1 MSDQD
6 NAGHKMED
14 QFWEQANRLKALA
27 AASRAFLESAQD
39 YQATLDMIVRQVAES
54 LGDFCAIRLLSN
66 DGERL
71 EMAAIHDIDPQTREA
86 THLLLT
92 SAPLPVDEPNLS
104 QPFLESPRAILLP
117 KNSQN
122 QLLASV
128 QPEYQ
133 SKLKHLESHSQI
145 IVPIHSRRQVIGFL
159 IIARKPAS
167 PVFKKQ
173 DLELAK
179 DMANWTALALNNA
192 RLFKQLQ
199 NELAERERAEEQ
211 FRLVVEAAPSAM
223 IVVNQRGKIIL
234 VNSRTQELFGYRREE
249 LLGSPIEMLVPER
262 LRSQHPEYQAS
273 FFANP
278 EARPMGAGRD
288 LFGLRK
294 DGLGIPVE
302 IGLTPLKTR
311 DGMVALASIIDIT
324 QRKRAEDEIKR
335 TLIEVTR
342 SNEELEQFAYV
353 ASHDLQEPL
362 RMVSSYLQLL
372 SRRYQGKLD
381 SDADEFIAFA
391 VEGAN
396 RMKVLINDL
405 LTFSRVGTRG
415 KEFEP
420 VALEHVLELVEKN
433 LQITIEETGALIT
446 RDPLPE
452 IMADNSQMVQLFQNL
467 IENAIK
473 FRGQTRPKIHIGAN
487 RQADSWLLFVRDNGI
502 GFEAQFAER
511 IFIIF
516 QRLHTRNEYSGTGI
530 GLAICR
536 KIVERHGGRIWVE
549 SHPEEGATFYFT
561 LPALDAADVAKK
573 KRSRNAMAEEE
584 TLAPNENS
592 PAARI

>member
-1 MSDQD
+1 M
-6 NAGHKMED
+6 KE
-14 QFWEQANRLKALA
+14 QFREQADRLKALA
-27 AASRAFLESAQD
+27 AASHAFAESAQD
-39 YQATLDMIVRQVAES
+39 YQATLDMIVRQVAET
-54 LGDFCAIRLLSN
+54 LGDFCAMRLLSD

-86 THLLLT
+86 TRLLLT
-92 SAPLPVDEPNLS
+92 SAPLRADDPNLS
-104 QPFLESPRAILLP
+104 QPFLESTQAILLP
-117 KNSQN
+117 GDSQN
-122 QLLASV
+122 QLLASL
-128 QPEYQ
+128 QPEHQ
-133 SKLKHLESHSQI
+133 SKLKHLEYLSQTIVPMHSQ
-145 IVPIHSRRQVIGFL
+145 RQAIGFL
-159 IIARKPAS
+159 IIARKPGS
-167 PVFKKQ
+167 SVFKEQ
-173 DLELAK
+173 DLGLAK
-179 DMANWTALALNNA
+179 DMAGWASLVLNNA
-192 RLFKQLQ
+192 RLFKQVQ
-199 NELAERERAEEQ
+199 SELTERERAEEQ

-223 IVVNQRGKIIL
+223 IVVNRQGKIIL
-234 VNSRTQELFGYRREE
+234 VNSRTQELFGYQREE

-262 LRSQHPEYQAS
+262 FHSQHPEYQAS
-273 FFANP
+273 FFENP
-278 EARPMGAGRD
+278 QARPMGAGRD

-294 DGLGIPVE
+294 DGMEVPVE
-302 IGLTPLKTR
+302 IGLTPLKTLE
-311 DGMVALASIIDIT
+311 GVVVLASIIDIT
-324 QRKRAEDEIKR
+324 ERKRAEDEIKR
-335 TLIEVTR
+335 TLSELTR
-342 SNEELEQFAYV
+342 SNQELEQFAYV

-405 LTFSRVGTRG
+405 LAFSRVGTRG
-415 KEFEP
+415 KEFAP
-420 VALEHVLELVEKN
+420 AALEHVLELVEKN
-433 LQITIEETGALIT
+433 LQVTIEETRALIT
-446 RDPLPE
+446 HDPLPQ

-473 FRGQTRPKIHIGAN
+473 FRGQTSPKVHIEAK
-487 RQADSWLLFVRDNGI
+487 RQGDSWLLSVRDNGI

-549 SHPEEGATFYFT
+549 SHPDEGATFYFT
-561 LPALDAADVAKK
+561 MPKLDAAEAAKK
-573 KRSRNAMAEEE
+573 K
-584 TLAPNENS
+584 T

>member
-1 MSDQD
+1 MSDHD
-6 NAGHKMED
+6 NAGHEMEE
-14 QFWEQANRLKALA
+14 QIREQANRLKALA

-39 YQATLDMIVRQVAES
+39 YQATLDMIARQVAEA
-54 LGDFCAIRLLSN
+54 LGDFCAIRLLSD
-66 DGERL
+66 DGEHL
-71 EMAAIHDIDPQTREA
+71 EMAAIHDIDPQTCEA
-86 THLLLT
+86 TRLLLT
-92 SAPLPVDEPNLS
+92 CAPLRVDDPNLS
-104 QPFLESPRAILLP
+104 QPFLESPRVILLP
-117 KNSQN
+117 GDSQN
-122 QLLASV
+122 QLLSSV
-128 QPEYQ
+128 RPEHQ

-145 IVPIHSRRQVIGFL
+145 VVPIHSRRQAIGFL

-167 PVFKKQ
+167 SVFKEQ

-179 DMANWTALALNNA
+179 DMAGWTALALNNA
-192 RLFKQLQ
+192 RLFKQAQ
-199 NELAERERAEEQ
+199 SELIERERAEEQ

-223 IVVNQRGKIIL
+223 IVVNRRGKIIL
-234 VNSRTQELFGYRREE
+234 VNSRTQELFGYQREE
-249 LLGSPIEMLVPER
+249 LLGSSIEMLVPER
-262 LRSQHPEYQAS
+262 FRSQHPERQAG
-273 FFANP
+273 FFENP
-278 EARPMGAGRD
+278 QARPMGAGRD

-294 DGLGIPVE
+294 DGLEVPIE
-302 IGLTPLKTR
+302 IGLTPLKTLE
-311 DGMVALASIIDIT
+311 GIVVLASIIDIT
-324 QRKRAEDEIKR
+324 ERKRAENEIKR
-335 TLIEVTR
+335 TLSELTR
-342 SNEELEQFAYV
+342 SNQELEQFAYV

-396 RMKVLINDL
+396 RMKILINDL

-433 LQITIEETGALIT
+433 LQVTIEETGALIT
-446 RDPLPE
+446 HDPLPQ

-473 FRGQTRPKIHIGAN
+473 FRSQTSPKVHIGAK
-487 RQADSWLLFVRDNGI
+487 RQAASWLLFVRDNGI

-516 QRLHTRNEYSGTGI
+516 QRLHTRNEYAGTGI

-561 LPALDAADVAKK
+561 LPTLDAAEVAKK
-573 KRSRNAMAEEE
+573 KPPRNAVAEEE
-584 TLAPNENS
+584 TPAPNKNS
-592 PAARI
+592 PATRI